1 MFGSYSF
8 SNYVSSLYLSCILEF
23 PYFLWRLFIAFKTF
37 LLSLR
42 HASVNLVCAGGHVI
56 NTAQA
61 AILPVNVPLA
71 LKDNS
76 VKLVRKHFAKYVF
89 SSTFDFQK
97 KREKKTQKQ
106 ANEEINRHNCE
117 PIKLFRDLV
126 QYVNIWFLPYLY
138 GVLNLFFFRRYR
150 MG

>member
-1 MFGSYSF
+1 MSSSLVCLCNNSSIIFFYSSFFCFLFLFLYCTSVFGAYSF

-42 HASVNLVCAGGHVI
+42 HASANLVCAGEHVI

-76 VKLVRKHFAKYVF
+76 VKLVREHFAKYVF

-97 KREKKTQKQ
+97 KREKKLKSKQ
-106 ANEEINRHNCE
+106 T
-117 PIKLFRDLV
+117 KK
-126 QYVNIWFLPYLY
+126 
-138 GVLNLFFFRRYR
+138 
-150 MG
+150 

>member
-1 MFGSYSF
+1 MSSSLVCHCNNSSINLFLQFLFCFCFYFCTLPLCLVLTFF

-76 VKLVRKHFAKYVF
+76 VKLVREHFAKYVF

-97 KREKKTQKQ
+97 KREKKLKNST
-106 ANEEINRHNCE
+106 I
-117 PIKLFRDLV
+117 L
-126 QYVNIWFLPYLY
+126 
-138 GVLNLFFFRRYR
+138 
-150 MG
+150 

>member
-1 MFGSYSF
+1 MSSSLVCHCNNSSIIFFYSSF
-8 SNYVSSLYLSCILEF
+8 FCFCFYFCTVPLCLVLTLFKNYVSSLYLSCILEF

-42 HASVNLVCAGGHVI
+42 HASVNLVCAGEHVI

-76 VKLVRKHFAKYVF
+76 VKLVREHFAKYVF

-97 KREKKTQKQ
+97 KREKKLKSKQ
-106 ANEEINRHNCE
+106 T
-117 PIKLFRDLV
+117 KK
-126 QYVNIWFLPYLY
+126 
-138 GVLNLFFFRRYR
+138 
-150 MG
+150 

>member
-8 SNYVSSLYLSCILEF
+8 SNYVSSLYLGCILEF

-71 LKDNS
+71 LKHNS
-76 VKLVRKHFAKYVF
+76 GKLVREHFAKYVF
-89 SSTFDFQK
+89 LFNIWFSKET
-97 KREKKTQKQ
+97 REKTQKQ
-106 ANEEINRHNCE
+106 ANEEINKHNCE
-117 PIKLFRDLV
+117 PIKLFRDMV

>member
-1 MFGSYSF
+1 MFGAYSF

-76 VKLVRKHFAKYVF
+76 VKLVREHFAKYLF

-97 KREKKTQKQ
+97 KREKKLKSKQ
-106 ANEEINRHNCE
+106 TR
-117 PIKLFRDLV
+117 K
-126 QYVNIWFLPYLY
+126 
-138 GVLNLFFFRRYR
+138 
-150 MG
+150 